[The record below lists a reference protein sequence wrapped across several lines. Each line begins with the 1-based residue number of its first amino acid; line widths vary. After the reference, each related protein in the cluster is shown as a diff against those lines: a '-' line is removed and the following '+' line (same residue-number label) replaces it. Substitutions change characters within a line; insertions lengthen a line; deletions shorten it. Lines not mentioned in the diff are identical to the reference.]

1 MYMYLDSDDF
11 FNADKELLGIY
22 TGSALAGKRIRVV
35 SFRLSSSGYLNDF
48 DDGSSLIWGRDLS
61 GNVKADVILSNQRH
75 ARYRRCHKCPD

>member
-1 MYMYLDSDDF
+1 MYLDSDDF

-61 GNVKADVILSNQRH
+61 GNVKADVILSNQRY